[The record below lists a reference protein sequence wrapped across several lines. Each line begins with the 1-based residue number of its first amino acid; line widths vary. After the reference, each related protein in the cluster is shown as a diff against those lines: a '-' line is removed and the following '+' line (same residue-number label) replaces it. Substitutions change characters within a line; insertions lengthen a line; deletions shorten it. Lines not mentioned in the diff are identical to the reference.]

1 MESPISD
8 ITLLPVPKSMVLR
21 QGRLLLKDGDC
32 ISIDPAD
39 KDRLFPVADKI
50 KRELADLCGV
60 SLSAVIGPR
69 AASRIAIVFE
79 RKSGIADQGYELL
92 ISEQSVL
99 IRYSE
104 PAGAFYA
111 TRTLKQLARQC
122 GRSLPAME
130 IQDEP
135 DFPAR
140 GLMLDIGRDKIPTM
154 STLKRIIEFIADVKL
169 NHLEFYIEGSP
180 FAYASYPFMWEH
192 ETPITGEEIMELD
205 RYCKERFIELVPNQ
219 NSFGHMAPWLAH
231 PKFNHLAECPQ
242 GFDFHGIHWPPTTL
256 DPNDP
261 GSIELIGNMYDD
273 LLPYFT
279 STLFNVGCDETWE
292 LGKGKSKAICE
303 ERGTG
308 RVYLDYLLKIHNLV
322 SERGKRMMFWGDIIG
337 HYPELVPELP
347 KDVIALEWGYEAEHR
362 FDITCKRFRDA
373 GLDFYVCPGTSSWNS
388 ISGRT
393 DNMMKNLLNAAENG
407 LATGAIGFLN
417 TDWGDDG
424 HWQYWPVSY
433 AGVAYGAA
441 VSWACA
447 QNKDVDLA
455 SFLDRMVFLDEN
467 RVMGRFA
474 LDLGNYYLLQG
485 KRTPNNTAVCQI
497 LKHSLLDMTPMK
509 DLTEEA
515 LLATCAYV
523 EELSNRLSAAQMRCD
538 DAGLIAAEFRNAIA
552 FIQHGVD
559 LGLVKLSIAA
569 EGTGCCKSS
578 EIRSMLQEM
587 QHDMERLINNH
598 KLLWLERNRLGG
610 LSRSAGRLEK
620 LQRQYQEY

>member
-1 MESPISD
+1 MKSSIGD
-8 ITLLPVPKSMVLR
+8 VVLLPAPKSTGLR
-21 QGRLLLKDGDC
+21 QGHFLLKDDDC

-39 KDRLFPVADKI
+39 KDCLFPIAQRVKQ
-50 KRELADLCGV
+50 ELSDLSGV
-60 SLSAVIGPR
+60 SLSIVVGSR
-69 AASRIAIVFE
+69 AAAGIAVVFQ
-79 RKSGIADQGYELL
+79 RKSGIANQGYELV
-92 ISEQSVL
+92 ISEEAVQ
-99 IRYSE
+99 IRYSR

-122 GRSLPAME
+122 GRSLPAIE
-130 IQDEP
+130 IYDEP
-135 DFPAR
+135 DFPSR

-154 STLKRIIEFIADVKL
+154 STLRRIVDFIADLKL
-169 NHLEFYIEGSP
+169 NHLEMYIEGSP

-205 RYCKERFIELVPNQ
+205 RCCKERFIELVPNQ

-578 EIRSMLQEM
+578 EIRSRLQEM
-587 QHDMERLINNH
+587 QHDMECLINNH